1 MTRVAL
7 LLLGALG
14 SAAALT
20 FTIEP
25 NKEECFFEEINKGEK
40 VSTTFQVA
48 SGGFLDIDVKVT
60 TLQRAAPAAPTRR
73 CRCASDPLF
82 PCALRRPASRHGH
95 ICTAPSVP
103 APPPVIG
110 SSRSE
115 GFCEGAGDGG
125 QVPVHS

>member
-60 TLQRAAPAAPTRR
+60 TLAACST
-73 CRCASDPLF
+73 
-82 PCALRRPASRHGH
+82 
-95 ICTAPSVP
+95 
-103 APPPVIG
+103 
-110 SSRSE
+110 SRSDQALPLR
-115 GFCEGAGDGG
+115 F
-125 QVPVHS
+125 